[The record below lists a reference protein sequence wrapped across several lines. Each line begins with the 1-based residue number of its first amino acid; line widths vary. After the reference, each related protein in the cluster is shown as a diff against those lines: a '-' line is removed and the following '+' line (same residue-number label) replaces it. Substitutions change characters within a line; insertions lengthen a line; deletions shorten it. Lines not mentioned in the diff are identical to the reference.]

1 MTAELTEGSTYLVK
15 ATTTNMSTKAGVP
28 VAATLTV
35 NIAAVVNSQIIMED
49 SEVYGFAADETH
61 TFEFSMAVPMGTGG
75 KAGAVVAEVLDP
87 NGKKLADGSLDVVI
101 GPPLMVSEIAIHS
114 RQADGSLIIPTWCC
128 FCRADI
134 EVTNLKET
142 TETVLLT
149 FMMRHMNGFPYEWT
163 DWYEKSYYIPQDP
176 GYPDYMEAYNRQT
189 VLSGVLG
196 AGETKTFSQVFW
208 VGAERE
214 EKIRKIQIKFVGPF
228 GEVIS
233 EVAKITV
240 GYNPWRW

>member
-1 MTAELTEGSTYLVK
+1 MAEQIVELTPGESKEVAFEVTPPEAREYQVSVDGLVGSFK
-15 ATTTNMSTKAGVP
+15 
-28 VAATLTV
+28 
-35 NIAAVVNSQIIMED
+35 
-49 SEVYGFAADETH
+49 
-61 TFEFSMAVPMGTGG
+61 
-75 KAGAVVAEVLDP
+75 
-87 NGKKLADGSLDVVI
+87 VI

-128 FCRADI
+128 FCRANI
-134 EVTNLKET
+134 EVTNPKET

-196 AGETKTFSQVFW
+196 VGETKTFSQVFW

-240 GYNPWRW
+240 GYNPWHWQPIAIEE